1 MQKVIYD
8 SIMEHIEKVIED
20 EEISDLYKH
29 IYRTTQTHE
38 DSDEFDFMIIDKLIR
53 RFDFNRLTS
62 RREISLTQF
71 VSSFFQSP
79 GHFEYAFVLKR
90 LLNVSTLSSM
100 RKVGIEGDYQSY
112 STDSFKKY
120 ITDGP
125 DFDSNVVVFNDFI
138 SGFEFRLTENDVIFT
153 LSINIDVIENL
164 ASFLLQ

>member
-1 MQKVIYD
+1 MQKVIYY
-8 SIMEHIEKVIED
+8 SIMEHIEKIIED

-71 VSSFFQSP
+71 VSSFFSSP

-90 LLNVSTLSSM
+90 LLDVSFLSLM
-100 RKVGIEGDYQSY
+100 HKVGVEGAYQSY
-112 STDSFKKY
+112 STDSFKNY

-125 DFDSNVVVFNDFI
+125 DFDSNIVIFNDLI
-138 SGFEFRLTENDVIFT
+138 SGFEFRLTENDVILT
-153 LSINIDVIENL
+153 LSINIDAIENL
-164 ASFLLQ
+164 AEFLLK